1 MMFFLLLTFSFPQEP
16 GELKAFLQGLSS
28 VLGQP
33 AVGEKPAEVP
43 VVRVGSGLLLG
54 LVPGSWLLAL
64 VEVSDT

>member
-1 MMFFLLLTFSFPQEP
+1 MLLTFPFPQKP
-16 GELKAFLQGLSS
+16 GGLKTFLQGLSS

-33 AVGEKPAEVP
+33 AGGEKPAEVP

-64 VEVSDT
+64 VEVSDS